1 MDSRVGMGAEGMA
14 NREDIIMG
22 VMRRV
27 MDRRDSIWIIGGGE
41 AASWKLCWR
50 V

>member
-1 MDSRVGMGAEGMA
+1 MDRRVGMDH
-14 NREDIIMG
+14 REDIIMG
-22 VMRRV
+22 VMRRGT
-27 MDRRDSIWIIGGGE
+27 DRRDSIWIIGGVE